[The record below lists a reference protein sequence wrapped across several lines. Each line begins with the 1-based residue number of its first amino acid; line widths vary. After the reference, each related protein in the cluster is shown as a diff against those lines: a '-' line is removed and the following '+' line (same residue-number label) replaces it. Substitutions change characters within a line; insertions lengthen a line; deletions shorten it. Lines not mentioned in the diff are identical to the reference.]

1 MVQRKIYWWRIKSK
15 GFPPVISGCCL
26 LGVTECLWVGEPEYN
41 QEACL
46 YRVFLETSGKKKTRN
61 LYLSGSN
68 ISLAF
73 LFSFKISTL
82 SPNFGFV
89 NYLLYISVT
98 FSLVSNSATSWP
110 IARQAPLSTGFPR
123 QEYWSGWAFPS
134 PGDLLAQESNSGLLH
149 CRQILLSHRSIKIVS
164 KPCKLQICHLENTI
178 YVVLMK
184 TGMEVKS
191 FSVYFADFTCII
203 DWSL

>member
-1 MVQRKIYWWRIKSK
+1 MRRLALTEVLWNPHMLCACEHQRIIVMVQRKIYWWRIKPK

-46 YRVFLETSGKKKTRN
+46 YRVFLETSGKKKKRN

-110 IARQAPLSTGFPR
+110 IARQAPLSMGFPR

-134 PGDLLAQESNSGLLH
+134 PGDLLAQESNPGLLH
-149 CRQILLSHRSIKIVS
+149 CRQILLSHRSIQSQNPVSFTSVTWKI
-164 KPCKLQICHLENTI
+164 PFMQC
-178 YVVLMK
+178 
-184 TGMEVKS
+184 
-191 FSVYFADFTCII
+191 
-203 DWSL
+203 